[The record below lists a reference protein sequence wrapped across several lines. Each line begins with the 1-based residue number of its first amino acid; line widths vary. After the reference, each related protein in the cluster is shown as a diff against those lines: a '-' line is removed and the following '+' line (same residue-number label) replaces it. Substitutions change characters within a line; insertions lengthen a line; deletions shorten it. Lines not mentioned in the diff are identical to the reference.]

1 MICSVWENTLI
12 ITCMGLEKRN
22 KNEIKIHAECK
33 KKHFI
38 HAKSTE
44 GEQYMFT
51 FYNSC
56 IFETI

>member
-1 MICSVWENTLI
+1 
-12 ITCMGLEKRN
+12 MGLEKRN

-33 KKHFI
+33 KKHDGRNFI